1 MSETPDLTIKF
12 FLFLAGLLM
21 DPEERPDHGS
31 ERMILGK
38 QLQDLS
44 PEL

>member
-1 MSETPDLTIKF
+1 MSETPDLTIEF
-12 FLFLAGLLM
+12 LLFLAGLFM
-21 DPEERPDHGS
+21 DSEERPNHGS